1 MRFHIGFTAEHSE
14 RAALPQS
21 KAVTWFKAPKKE
33 DDEYVSGSDDSSF
46 PLNDLT
52 RMKVSAAIAA
62 RGRAY
67 YADHSVRYISVDGTK
82 GYAIVE
88 GRKPY
93 ELEFEYE
100 NGEIRALVCACYCSY
115 PCKHEFAAM
124 LQLRET
130 LALIGAHC
138 ADDYARTGYFAA
150 VDKDVLF
157 AFAVSGR
164 ESGSFT
170 L

>member
-52 RMKVSAAIAA
+52 RMKVSDAIAA

-67 YADHSVRYISVDGTK
+67 YADRSVRYISVDGTK

-88 GRKPY
+88 GRAQRGRCVQNKTIQKNCSAY
-93 ELEFEYE
+93 RSRY
-100 NGEIRALVCACYCSY
+100 ALFFFHS
-115 PCKHEFAAM
+115 
-124 LQLRET
+124 R
-130 LALIGAHC
+130 LA
-138 ADDYARTGYFAA
+138 
-150 VDKDVLF
+150 
-157 AFAVSGR
+157 
-164 ESGSFT
+164 
-170 L
+170 

>member
-1 MRFHIGFTAEHSE
+1 MR
-14 RAALPQS
+14 
-21 KAVTWFKAPKKE
+21 
-33 DDEYVSGSDDSSF
+33 
-46 PLNDLT
+46 LN
-52 RMKVSAAIAA
+52 
-62 RGRAY
+62 
-67 YADHSVRYISVDGTK
+67 
-82 GYAIVE
+82 
-88 GRKPY
+88 
-93 ELEFEYE
+93 
-100 NGEIRALVCACYCSY
+100 CSY

-130 LALIGAHC
+130 LALIEAHC
-138 ADDYARTGYFAA
+138 ADEYARTGYFAA